1 MKDMPKAGFRNLDRK
16 YVVGVVLV
24 KDATGYWIAS
34 VERIGVHQKN
44 FYIWLVWALEREP
57 LDNGLKRNMG
67 IYMGRR

>member
-1 MKDMPKAGFRNLDRK
+1 MPEAGFRNLDRK

-34 VERIGVHQKN
+34 AGKIELYQKK

-57 LDNGLKRNMG
+57 LDNGLKIWESMWKRND
-67 IYMGRR
+67 